1 MVQLW
6 ETTGSSGNLKY
17 PEFWKDPAWKTTVS
31 HTVPLLMYYYVARR
45 LKSPIERVRYQFW
58 HVYIYI
64 DKMIL
69 NGNDNPSRKKHFQI
83 EKTKAV
89 RCGNRINP
97 PFSSLRRRLDA
108 GGWVGTFLARAT
120 WQVMVGTYPIS
131 PQFFNGLKKRFSEGL
146 NGWTNADF
154 KNEGPAL
161 FRHLEYD

>member
-1 MVQLW
+1 MKNNSLSYSTSIDVLLRSTSL
-6 ETTGSSGNLKY
+6 EKSH
-17 PEFWKDPAWKTTVS
+17 WKS
-31 HTVPLLMYYYVARR
+31 QI
-45 LKSPIERVRYQFW
+45 PILTCI
-58 HVYIYI
+58 YIYI